1 MADETRTTVLVAD
14 DDEDIRELVSYRLEK
29 SGYKVVAAADGETAF
44 NLALE
49 HEPAVAIL
57 DVIMPRMNGLE
68 LTRKLREAHSTSKMA
83 IILLS
88 ASVQDGDIQKGF
100 QAGAD
105 DYLKKPFSPQELK
118 ARVQAVLGRR

>member
-100 QAGAD
+100 QAGAN
-105 DYLKKPFSPQELK
+105 DYLKKPFSPQELN
-118 ARVQAVLGRR
+118 ARVQAVLDRR